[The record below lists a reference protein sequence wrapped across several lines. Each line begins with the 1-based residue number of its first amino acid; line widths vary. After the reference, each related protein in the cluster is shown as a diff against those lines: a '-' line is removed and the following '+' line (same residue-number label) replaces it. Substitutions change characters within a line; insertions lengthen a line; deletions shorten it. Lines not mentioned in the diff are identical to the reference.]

1 MNDAPRVLHVSTS
14 TKLGGVS
21 EVVRSELPYLA
32 ELGWRTHWVLAHALD
47 AAHDAAFVLH
57 NGLYGARSED
67 FPEERVRRG
76 VGHFLAAN
84 EAAVVAAARDA
95 DVVVLHDPLVL
106 TLATAVRAV
115 APRVAWRC
123 HIGSE
128 DLGAIDR
135 SAVEFLRP
143 RLDVVDH
150 LFFSDARQI
159 WPGWRD
165 DGRTVVVPPGIDP
178 RSWKNRDL
186 PDDVVD
192 EVWSRLHAA
201 RGCSVARVTGEEDG
215 RILVDDFG
223 TGGLRHRDAP
233 FVLQVS
239 RWDPLKGQLGVLRS
253 FARLAD
259 DDRETELVLVGPHID
274 DRRNYPANR
283 AIWQGLMDARAE
295 LRPGTRERVHIW
307 RFGPD
312 QRTGEDLALNVLRGR
327 ARTVVQNSSRESFGL
342 TVSEAMWK
350 GAVVVGADTDGI
362 RAQIRHDVNGLLT
375 PYTEGDGPWPR
386 TVLRSL
392 TDEEGRA
399 RWGAAARAAVEE
411 RHLSRLGV
419 LRQVAAFEGATGP
432 ARGRARPGPPAAGAA
447 PDAPVP
453 PAPPS

>member
-1 MNDAPRVLHVSTS
+1 MNDGPRILHVSTS
-14 TKLGGVS
+14 TKLGGVA

-57 NGLYGARSED
+57 NGLYGARSGD
-67 FPEERVRRG
+67 FPEERVRHG

-115 APRVAWRC
+115 APRIAWRC
-123 HIGSE
+123 HVGSE
-128 DLGAIDR
+128 NLATIDR
-135 SAVEFLRP
+135 NAVEFLRP
-143 RLDVVDH
+143 QLDVVDH
-150 LFFSDARQI
+150 LLFSDARQV
-159 WPGWRD
+159 WPGWQD

-186 PDDVVD
+186 PDDLAG
-192 EVWSRLHAA
+192 ELWSSLHAA
-201 RGCSVARVTGEEDG
+201 RGCSLARVTGEEDA

-223 TGGLRHRDAP
+223 TGGLRHPDAP

-239 RWDPLKGQLGVLRS
+239 RWDPLKGQLGVLKA
-253 FARLAD
+253 FARLAAD
-259 DDRETELVLVGPHID
+259 DDRDTELVLVGPHID
-274 DRRNYPANR
+274 DRQNYPMNR
-283 AIWQGLMDARAE
+283 AIWQDLMDSWAK
-295 LRPGTRERVHIW
+295 LRPRTRDRVHIW
-307 RFGPD
+307 RFGPV
-312 QRTGEDLALNVLRGR
+312 QRTGEDLALNLLRGR

-342 TVSEAMWK
+342 TVSEALWK

-399 RWGAAARAAVEE
+399 RWSAAARASVEE
-411 RHLSRLGV
+411 HHLSRLGV
-419 LRQVAAFEGATGP
+419 LRQVAAYEGATDP
-432 ARGRARPGPPAAGAA
+432 ARGRIRPAPSADGAVPAAL
-447 PDAPVP
+447 VP
-453 PAPPS
+453 PGA